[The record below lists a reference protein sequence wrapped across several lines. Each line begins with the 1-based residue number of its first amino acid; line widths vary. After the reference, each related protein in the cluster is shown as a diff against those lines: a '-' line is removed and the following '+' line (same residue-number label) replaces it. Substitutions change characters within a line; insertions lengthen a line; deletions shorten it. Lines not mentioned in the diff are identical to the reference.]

1 MTMGQEKVVKSEI
14 IETAEKS
21 SKEEVISSMKS
32 QMRASINSATG
43 SVGPTGSLRQSILTA
58 VVEEKYDS
66 AINRLQEYIESKPE
80 YPDFRERCIRY
91 SEYGVELIHAIRT
104 KRSFPGW
111 NALNMSKQKELF
123 ERALHHFEDLKAT
136 LTKIEVVEKEVR
148 MEDVRSTVWVVKS
161 VVYAISALLIF
172 VFIREMT
179 GGVLPAANNVLE
191 SSTSSIVD
199 FAFDKLNL

>member
-1 MTMGQEKVVKSEI
+1 MSQAKIAKSEI
-14 IETAEKS
+14 VENAEKS
-21 SKEEVISSMKS
+21 QKEEVISSMKS
-32 QMRASINSATG
+32 QMRASITSATG
-43 SVGPTGSLRQSILTA
+43 SIGPNGSLRQSILTA
-58 VVEEKYDS
+58 VVEERYDS
-66 AINRLQEYIESKPE
+66 AITRLQEYIDSKPE
-80 YPDFRERCIRY
+80 FPDFRERCIRY

-148 MEDVRSTVWVVKS
+148 MEDVRTTVWVVKAA
-161 VVYAISALLIF
+161 VYAVSALLLF
-172 VFIREMT
+172 VFLREMT
-179 GGVLPAANNVLE
+179 GGVLPIANNVIE

-199 FAFDKLNL
+199 LAFDKLNL

>member
-1 MTMGQEKVVKSEI
+1 MGQVKMVKSEV

-21 SKEEVISSMKS
+21 QKEEVISSMKS
-32 QMRASINSATG
+32 QMRASITSAAG
-43 SVGPTGSLRQSILTA
+43 GIGPSGSLRQSILTA
-58 VVEEKYDS
+58 VVEEKYDA
-66 AINRLQEYIESKPE
+66 AIARLEDYVKSKPE
-80 YPDFRERCIRY
+80 FPEFSERCSRY
-91 SEYGVELIHAIRT
+91 AEYGVELIHAIRT

-161 VVYAISALLIF
+161 VVYAVSALLLFIF
-172 VFIREMT
+172 FREMT
-179 GGVLPAANNVLE
+179 GGVLPAANTVLE
-191 SSTSSIVD
+191 STTSSIVD
-199 FAFDKLNL
+199 YFFELLKI

>member
-1 MTMGQEKVVKSEI
+1 MGQVKIVKSEL
-14 IETAEKS
+14 IEAAEKS
-21 SKEEVISSMKS
+21 QKDEVISSMKS
-32 QMRASINSATG
+32 QMRASIKSVSGN
-43 SVGPTGSLRQSILTA
+43 VGPNGSLRQSILTA
-58 VVEEKYDS
+58 VVEEKYDL
-66 AINRLQEYIESKPE
+66 AISRLKEFVESKPE
-80 YPDFRERCIRY
+80 FPEFRERCVRY

-148 MEDVRSTVWVVKS
+148 MEDVKSTVWVVRAF
-161 VVYAISALLIF
+161 VYAVSALLFF
-172 VFIREMT
+172 VFFREM
-179 GGVLPAANNVLE
+179 GAGVLPAAYTVLE

>member
-1 MTMGQEKVVKSEI
+1 MDQAKLVKSDV
-14 IETAEKS
+14 IEFAEKS
-21 SKEEVISSMKS
+21 QKEEVISTMKS
-32 QMRASINSATG
+32 QMQASIKAATG
-43 SVGPTGSLRQSILTA
+43 AVGPSGSLRQSILTS
-58 VVEEKYDS
+58 VVEEKYDI
-66 AINRLQEYIESKPE
+66 AIQRLQEYIDSKPE
-80 YPDFRERCIRY
+80 FPEFRERCIRY

-172 VFIREMT
+172 VFVREMT

-191 SSTSSIVD
+191 SSTSTIVD
-199 FAFDKLNL
+199 VIFDKLNL

>member
-1 MTMGQEKVVKSEI
+1 MGQGKLVKSEL

-21 SKEEVISSMKS
+21 QKEEVISSMKS
-32 QMRASINSATG
+32 QMRASITSASG
-43 SVGPTGSLRQSILTA
+43 AIGPNGSLRQSILTL
-58 VVEEKYDS
+58 VVEEKYDL
-66 AINRLQEYIESKPE
+66 AITRLQEYVTSKPE
-80 YPDFRERCIRY
+80 YPDFHERCQRY
-91 SEYGVELIHAIRT
+91 SEYCVELIHAIRT

-161 VVYAISALLIF
+161 VVYAISVLLIF

-179 GGVLPAANNVLE
+179 GGVLPAAHTLIE
-191 SSTSSIVD
+191 SSTSTFVD
-199 FAFDKLNL
+199 LVFDKLDL